1 VWARLPSG
9 AAVLAG
15 GGLQAADRRAAEE
28 FYPRTLAGASLDV
41 HGIVCGEPG
50 AVKTNLP
57 AEATATLS
65 LRVAPGQAAAS
76 LADTLGE
83 RLARSAPTGAT
94 VEIERLAVAEPALV
108 DPKEPRIRTC
118 AAAVER
124 ATGWRAEPVRSGG
137 TLPIMAA
144 LAARS
149 IPTFLSGFALPD
161 DGIHG
166 PDERLRVEH
175 LELGT
180 VAAMAILEDLGA

>member
-1 VWARLPSG
+1 
-9 AAVLAG
+9 
-15 GGLQAADRRAAEE
+15 
-28 FYPRTLAGASLDV
+28 V
-41 HGIVCGEPG
+41 HGIACGEPG

-65 LRVAPGQAAAS
+65 LRVAPGQSAAS
-76 LADTLGE
+76 LADALGE
-83 RLARSAPTGAT
+83 RLARSAPPGAT

-108 DPKEPRIRTC
+108 DPEEPRIRTC

-144 LAARS
+144 LAARG